1 MDDVV
6 SLRIICSNARNCQ
19 YNIEELDMY
28 GNTALLKACYMGRYE
43 CVRVL
48 LDYGADIRAINYF
61 GQNALTLATYAGHLP
76 LVLELLRH
84 RTYQDFNL
92 SSLIPAI
99 CVATMQ
105 QHKVLED
112 YFKHLDPRGAEDL
125 HTVHGLGVKELRKI
139 ILTKLNRKQPLL
151 SQNKYLHKVA
161 LHFQLL
167 GNAVPFRQIDSCCSR
182 QNAEFCRD

>member
-1 MDDVV
+1 MNALDCVGQDDVV

-99 CVATMQ
+99 CVATMR

-112 YFKHLDPRGAEDL
+112 YFKHLDPRGAENL
-125 HTVHGLGVKELRKI
+125 HTVHGLGVKELRLHYIFSCWATPCLSAKLTAVVRAKTPSFAAIKVFI
-139 ILTKLNRKQPLL
+139 ILKSTK
-151 SQNKYLHKVA
+151 
-161 LHFQLL
+161 
-167 GNAVPFRQIDSCCSR
+167 
-182 QNAEFCRD
+182 